1 LDPHHLFL
9 GKPDPDP
16 HQSEKPEPVQDEDQ
30 RKKPDSHQ
38 CKKRDPHQKKSWI
51 RIRITAMRI
60 HNIERNSGRLSSL
73 SRGRVLSCLTSTGS
87 CLDIL

>member
-60 HNIERNSGRLSSL
+60 HNIDAILGACRR
-73 SRGRVLSCLTSTGS
+73 CLGVVF
-87 CLDIL
+87 CHA